1 MYKGKV
7 KVPSLGMVNDVV
19 NVDKCSNKAMTFN
32 ATINAFI
39 EANKLRMSLKKLSKI
54 HIMTRCN
61 KCTKLNVL
69 D

>member
-32 ATINAFI
+32 TTINAFI
-39 EANKLRMSLKKLSKI
+39 EANKLRLSHEKSLKNTYYDEVQYMYKI
-54 HIMTRCN
+54 KCN
-61 KCTKLNVL
+61 
-69 D
+69 